1 MNFRKSSPICTT
13 ICRFLR
19 CRIILLKYTCLI
31 RLLALPWMVLSSGTE
46 QAGGALRCSQASAG
60 VLPTLDRESYQREG
74 RESDQPSSV
83 LCPPSTSHLP
93 FSHSTALIAIFEMC
107 RKDLAKQKIA
117 LESSAEL
124 SGGKCT
130 NPGVGGRHRH
140 GKRILQSSIR
150 PQMLHGS
157 IIKYARITST

>member
-1 MNFRKSSPICTT
+1 M
-13 ICRFLR
+13 
-19 CRIILLKYTCLI
+19 
-31 RLLALPWMVLSSGTE
+31 LALDGSIIWDGASKHK
-46 QAGGALRCSQASAG
+46 QGALCDVPRP
-60 VLPTLDRESYQREG
+60 LRESYQPLIGSPIRG
-74 RESDQPSSV
+74 RGGSPINRPSV
-83 LCPPSTSHLP
+83 HCPPPIGLLP
-93 FSHSTALIAIFEMC
+93 FHCTHCSFQNVQKGSCQT
-107 RKDLAKQKIA
+107 KIA

-150 PQMLHGS
+150 PQILHGS

>member
-1 MNFRKSSPICTT
+1 MNYLFNKNA
-13 ICRFLR
+13 
-19 CRIILLKYTCLI
+19 CLGWFYHLG
-31 RLLALPWMVLSSGTE
+31 RSKQA

-60 VLPTLDRESYQREG
+60 VLPALDRESYQREG

-83 LCPPSTSHLP
+83 RPPSTFHLP
-93 FSHSTALIAIFEMC
+93 FFNSTALIAIFRNVQKGSC
-107 RKDLAKQKIA
+107 QTKIA
-117 LESSAEL
+117 LESSAKL

>member
-1 MNFRKSSPICTT
+1 MNYLFNNTA
-13 ICRFLR
+13 
-19 CRIILLKYTCLI
+19 CLGWFYH
-31 RLLALPWMVLSSGTE
+31 LGQSK
-46 QAGGALRCSQASAG
+46 QGALCDVPRP
-60 VLPTLDRESYQREG
+60 LRESYQPLIGSPIRRRG
-74 RESDQPSSV
+74 GSPINLPLSSV
-83 LCPPSTSHLP
+83 HLP
-93 FSHSTALIAIFEMC
+93 FAPSFIPLLSLQFFVMC

-150 PQMLHGS
+150 PQILHGS